1 MFTKLFLET
10 TNPNLS
16 WVKFFSVQIF
26 SMIILSVIF
35 HTILYTSFCNIVS
48 FIFYGR
54 ALSKTINIR
63 LIISLLFIMFFG
75 YIGRLM
81 HVKQV
86 YNDFNKNNDKTKNY
100 VQQHYNSWIFIG

>member
-63 LIISLLFIMFFG
+63 LIISLLLINFDIFDYFITR
-75 YIGRLM
+75 ITRNRA
-81 HVKQV
+81 H
-86 YNDFNKNNDKTKNY
+86 
-100 VQQHYNSWIFIG
+100 S